1 LGTTPALRDLAR
13 YVPFDHDE
21 LEMSVASQRADE
33 RDAAFMRRALTL
45 AKKGWGQ
52 TAPNPMV
59 GAVVVKEGVLVGEG
73 YHAQYGEAHAEIE
86 ALRAAGERARG
97 ATVYVSLEPCN
108 HFGKT
113 PPCVDA
119 LIAAGVSRV
128 VAATRDPSPTAGGGA
143 ERLRAAGIDVAF
155 DVEAKPARELNASFF
170 HSFASDRPWVTL
182 KLALS
187 IDGAIADASRVPAWL
202 TGKKSRRE
210 VHRLRA
216 GSDAIAVGLGTVRA
230 DNPELTVRDVPPPRV
245 APARVVFTRRGQLPL
260 TSALART
267 ATEVPTIVV
276 AESVDLAYARRLMP
290 LGVEVLA
297 ATSIEEGM
305 RALRQRGFRSLL
317 VEGGAGITGA
327 LLGANL
333 VDRLI
338 IFQAPVLLG
347 AGSLPGFE
355 NAPSMAA
362 SGARRFPIVHRA
374 ELDDDLMTVYALHSL

>member
-1 LGTTPALRDLAR
+1 
-13 YVPFDHDE
+13 
-21 LEMSVASQRADE
+21 MSIASQRADD
-33 RDAAFMRRALTL
+33 RDAAFIRRAITL

-59 GAVVVKEGVLVGEG
+59 GAVVVKDDVIVGEG
-73 YHAQYGEAHAEIE
+73 YHARYGGPHAEVE

-97 ATVYVSLEPCN
+97 ATVYVSLEPCA

-128 VAATRDPSPTAGGGA
+128 VAATRDPSLTAAGGA
-143 ERLRAAGIDVAF
+143 ERLRAAGINVAV
-155 DVEAKPARELNASFF
+155 DIEAAAARELNAPFF
-170 HSFASDRPWVTL
+170 HAISSDRPWVSL

-187 IDGAIADASRVPAWL
+187 IDGAIADAARGPAWL
-202 TGKKSRRE
+202 TGKKARRE

-216 GSDAIAVGLGTVRA
+216 GSDAVAVGMGTVRA

-245 APARVVFTRRGQLPL
+245 PPARVVFTRRGELPL
-260 TSALART
+260 ASAVART
-267 ATEVPTIVV
+267 AMEVPTIVV
-276 AESVDLAYARRLMP
+276 AESVDLTHARRLMA
-290 LGVEVLA
+290 LGVEIVA
-297 ATSIEEGM
+297 ATSLEEGM
-305 RALRQRGFRSLL
+305 RALRQRGVRSLL

-355 NAPSMAA
+355 SAPTMAA
-362 SGARRFPIVHRA
+362 SGARRFPIVRRA
-374 ELDDDLMTVYALHSL
+374 ELDDDLMTVYALHPI